1 MRSIQG
7 PHFCIDV
14 MNIGKTLK
22 LCRTAKELSLDTVA
36 ERAGISTSYLSRLEN
51 DKREPTLSLVNRVAE
66 ALEVPVPVIIFLA
79 SDDND
84 LKHMDKKM
92 EQRFSEL
99 ALGLIRQR

>member
-1 MRSIQG
+1 
-7 PHFCIDV
+7 

-22 LCRTAKELSLDTVA
+22 LCRTAKDLSLETVA
-36 ERAGISTSYLSRLEN
+36 KRAGISTSYLSRLEN
-51 DKREPTLSLVNRVAE
+51 DKAEPSLALVSKVAE